1 MASRVIFEGLET
13 IWNFCMSSAELGADS
28 EMALRGSRI
37 DVEARVGIEVRNW
50 SRK

>member
-1 MASRVIFEGLET
+1 MASSGIFGGLEA
-13 IWNFCMSSAELGADS
+13 IWNFCMSSAELCTDA